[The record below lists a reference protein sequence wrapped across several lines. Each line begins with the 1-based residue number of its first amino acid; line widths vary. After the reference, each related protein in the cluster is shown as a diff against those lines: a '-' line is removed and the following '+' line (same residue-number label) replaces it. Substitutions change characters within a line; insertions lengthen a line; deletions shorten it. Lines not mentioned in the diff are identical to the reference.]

1 MKPDNT
7 AWKVA
12 STPAEVAKVASF
24 PFKKVGQASWLND
37 AETPSFGQHYDTGPY
52 NWVGLALFKKALE
65 GGPPVRYCGWDG
77 NLGVPAQGLLAA
89 VEGSLGVRLV
99 MVRENGNGNGSF
111 TYSSDTAMVSLS
123 FSEQGR
129 FAQVFIA
136 TVDLEVVK
144 KSEALFGHVIV
155 PDNPEAGLV
164 FSLVKNSMGG
174 YSIRRLGAAG
184 SPLER
189 ENYNPKVMDGFDHI
203 VADLQTDSPCGR
215 LVVMSGSPGTGKT
228 YLVRSL
234 LAQAKKAAF
243 IVVPPQLTSEL
254 GSPEILPALTQAKSE
269 FNGPIVLIL
278 EDADRVLVDRNQGD
292 MSAISSMLNLGD
304 GILGAVLDIRILAT
318 TNAEKLQMDPAT
330 QRRGRLC
337 RYIDVA
343 PLEPQYATKV
353 LSRLVHQ
360 PRLTFKEPTSLAN
373 VYGQAR
379 DMGWV
384 APPLANARPQIRA
397 EIL

>member
-24 PFKKVGQASWLND
+24 PFKKVGHGWLND